1 MANIFHFLSITS
13 CYCFIATLSLAFFF
27 TLGPFCFLRRAV
39 IDAFRVHVIHA
50 RHVVRSP
57 VTNIARTS
65 YFHIR
70 KGNVWVVACSQQ
82 NINAALVFELLNKV
96 VDVFQSYFDD
106 LTDENIKN
114 NFVLVYELLDG
125 KRTRRKRG
133 MGRRRWK
140 WQLGGRWWRWE
151 MGRD

>member
-1 MANIFHFLSITS
+1 M
-13 CYCFIATLSLAFFF
+13 
-27 TLGPFCFLRRAV
+27 
-39 IDAFRVHVIHA
+39 HVIHA

-65 YFHIR
+65 YFHIK
-70 KGNVWVVACSQQ
+70 KGSVWVVACTQQ

-125 KRTRRKRG
+125 ELAG
-133 MGRRRWK
+133 
-140 WQLGGRWWRWE
+140 
-151 MGRD
+151 